1 MKDIFDREIKDGDF
15 VIVKPT
21 GRDSHGLHLGVI
33 VGERVMLRRGRLDPY
48 ITRYDQYYLVENPT
62 QLEIDYIN
70 KMKQDYQ
77 KVLEEK
83 EKEKKQREPK
93 PTIKKK
99 DMVIGGYYDDR
110 GIYIGKVEVTESYYD
125 IQAGVYDNCFVKPY
139 VFKSTRIEVGIWQ
152 SVHGSC
158 GNSVFTST
166 KTFPK
171 VYSKITTLVEHEM
184 DLLIK
189 SMEER
194 KEYVNSHKMFK
205 SNIPKLKLL
214 DLGIE
219 I

>member
-33 VGERVMLRRGRLDPY
+33 IGTSVMLRRYDWNPY

-83 EKEKKQREPK
+83 EKEKTQSKPK

-99 DMVIGGYYDDR
+99 DMVIGGYYYDR

-125 IQAGVYDNCFVKPY
+125 IQAGVYDNCFIKPY
-139 VFKSTRIEVGIWQ
+139 IFRPTRIEVGIWQ

-158 GNSVFTST
+158 GNSIFTST

-171 VYSKITTLVEHEM
+171 IYEKITTLSKQQM

-194 KEYVNSHKMFK
+194 KEYVNTSSMFK